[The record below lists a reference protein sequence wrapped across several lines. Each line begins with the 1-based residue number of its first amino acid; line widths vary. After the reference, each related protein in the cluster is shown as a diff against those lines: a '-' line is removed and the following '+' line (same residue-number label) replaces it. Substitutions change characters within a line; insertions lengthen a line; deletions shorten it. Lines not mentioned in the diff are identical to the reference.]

1 MKPDRKE
8 LNQEKLEQISGGGVD
23 ITHVFSREPNTCTHP
38 HAVKTP
44 WQCEDGAR
52 GQYIIVLPER
62 NAVIAIT
69 SDVEDLQGELNLVW
83 ERILPIL

>member
-44 WQCEDGAR
+44 WQCKDEHF
-52 GQYIIVLPER
+52 IFW
-62 NAVIAIT
+62 T
-69 SDVEDLQGELNLVW
+69 
-83 ERILPIL
+83 

>member
-44 WQCEDGAR
+44 WQCEDEHFIFWTRHQFA
-52 GQYIIVLPER
+52 YLCPDCKEIFWV
-62 NAVIAIT
+62 N
-69 SDVEDLQGELNLVW
+69 ED
-83 ERILPIL
+83 